1 MNNRGLKRR
10 RILYRRKNAQRTMP
24 SRLIL
29 TPEDKEWLNMSPVGR
44 EFGSPDFEKL
54 DAADKPD

>member
-10 RILYRRKNAQRTMP
+10 RILYRKAKAKRTMP
-24 SRLIL
+24 IRLIL

-44 EFGSPDFEKL
+44 EFGSPEFEKH
-54 DAADKPD
+54 DAGDKSD